1 MAEETEAPRDAGA
14 IDEPHLP
21 PHLTYPLP
29 LPLPLHGRTAPA
41 PLEGS
46 KPSVAY
52 LAETPS
58 MVFSIPHPIPSAAA
72 LLPTEKK
79 REKKVRVRSRV
90 RSEKRWLR

>member
-58 MVFSIPHPIPSAAA
+58 VVFSIPSHPQR
-72 LLPTEKK
+72 LYLPRR
-79 REKKVRVRSRV
+79 REKKGSSAFQ
-90 RSEKRWLR
+90 SEE

>member
-29 LPLPLHGRTAPA
+29 LPLPLHGCTAPA

-58 MVFSIPHPIPSAAA
+58 VETAHIPSHPQR
-72 LLPTEKK
+72 LYLPRR
-79 REKKVRVRSRV
+79 REKKGSSAFQ
-90 RSEKRWLR
+90 SEE